1 MNGVIIVNKHEGV
14 TSRDIVNDLI
24 HIFHT
29 KKIGHT
35 GTLDPIATGVLVITI
50 GTYTKLGDDLTSLY
64 KEYIAEAELGYETDT
79 LDNTGNI
86 TNKSN
91 IKVSEEEIK
100 NIILSYQKKYDQ
112 EVPLY
117 SSIKINGKKLYEYA
131 RCNEVVKL
139 PKREVDIKEIEVL
152 SINNNKIKFR
162 CLVSKGTYIRSLI
175 RDIGSS
181 LNTYA
186 TMTSLIRTKQGKF
199 SLEEASTINDIRSN
213 NYHLLKIEDLLD
225 VEIINCDYDLYH
237 KVNNGVKLSK
247 EYDKEYVLFKYNN
260 EDICLYKKDE
270 EYFRM
275 YLKF

>member
-1 MNGVIIVNKHEGV
+1 MNGVIVVNKHKGC

-35 GTLDPIATGVLVITI
+35 GTLDPLATGVLVITI
-50 GTYTKLGDDLTSLY
+50 GTYTKLGNDLTSLY

-100 NIILSYQKKYDQ
+100 NIILSYQKKYYQ

-117 SSIKINGKKLYEYA
+117 SSVKINGKKLYEYA

-181 LNTYA
+181 LNAYA
-186 TMTSLIRTKQGKF
+186 TMTNLIRTKQGKF

-213 NYHLLKIEDLLD
+213 NYQLLTVEDLLD
-225 VEIINCDYDLYH
+225 VEIINCDYDMYH

-247 EYDKEYVLFKYNN
+247 EYNKEYVLFKYNN
-260 EDICLYKKDE
+260 VDICLYKKDE

>member
-1 MNGVIIVNKHEGV
+1 MNGVIIVNKHKWC

-50 GTYTKLGDDLTSLY
+50 GTYTKLGNDLTSLY

-86 TNKSN
+86 TNRSN

-100 NIILSYQKKYDQ
+100 NVILSYQKKYDQ

-131 RCNEVVKL
+131 RCNEEVKL

>member
-1 MNGVIIVNKHEGV
+1 MNGVIVVNKHKGC

-35 GTLDPIATGVLVITI
+35 GTLDPLATGVLVITI
-50 GTYTKLGDDLTSLY
+50 GTYTKLGNDLTSLY

-100 NIILSYQKKYDQ
+100 NIILSYQKKYYQ

-117 SSIKINGKKLYEYA
+117 SSVKINGKKLYEYA
-131 RCNEVVKL
+131 RCNEEVKL

-186 TMTSLIRTKQGKF
+186 TMTNLIRTKQGKF

-213 NYHLLKIEDLLD
+213 NYQLLTIEDLLD
-225 VEIINCDYDLYH
+225 VEIINCDYDMYH
-237 KVNNGVKLSK
+237 KVNNGVKLSN
-247 EYDKEYVLFKYNN
+247 EYNKEYVLFKYNN
-260 EDICLYKKDE
+260 VDICLYKKDE

>member
-1 MNGVIIVNKHEGV
+1 MLYQVHLRQCMRIFGNNLQFY
-14 TSRDIVNDLI
+14 LI

-50 GTYTKLGDDLTSLY
+50 GTYTKFGNDLTSLY

-86 TNKSN
+86 TNRSN

-100 NIILSYQKKYDQ
+100 NVILSYQKKYDQ

-139 PKREVDIKEIEVL
+139 TKREVDIKEIEVL